1 MMPTTIP
8 AMAPVPR
15 RELLV
20 VEDFE
25 TDEEDGT
32 ADAVEAIAPVPR
44 REPLVDEG
52 FEIDEMEETIDAVE
66 VLDVSRDAEI
76 DV

>member
-15 RELLV
+15 RELWV

-25 TDEEDGT
+25 SDKGDGD
-32 ADAVEAIAPVPR
+32 ADAVEAIAPIPR
-44 REPLVDEG
+44 PEPLVDEG
-52 FEIDEMEETIDAVE
+52 FEIDKVEKAADAVE
-66 VLDVSRDAEI
+66 ALDVSRDAEM